1 MPHLITFRSTK
12 FDVTKETPNLINP
25 LAGQSVLQWLGD
37 KLKGSPYEAATP
49 QPEDWGWHSHVRSVK
64 GSYLVGASADA
75 EQRSAN
81 VEWIIRIDK
90 RRSLKDKLTGS
101 NKLTT
106 DDPLSSLV
114 ERLLHGE
121 SEIADV
127 YVDKNA

>member
-1 MPHLITFRSTK
+1 MPHLITFRSAK

-25 LAGQSVLQWLGD
+25 LAGESVLRWLGD
-37 KLKGSPYEAATP
+37 KLKGSPYQAASP
-49 QPEDWGWHSHVRSVK
+49 QPEDWGWHSKVQSVK
-64 GSYLVGASADA
+64 GAYLVGASADA
-75 EQRSAN
+75 EQRNAH
-81 VEWIIRIDK
+81 VEWMIRIDK

-121 SEIADV
+121 PEITDV
-127 YVDKNA
+127 YVDKHA